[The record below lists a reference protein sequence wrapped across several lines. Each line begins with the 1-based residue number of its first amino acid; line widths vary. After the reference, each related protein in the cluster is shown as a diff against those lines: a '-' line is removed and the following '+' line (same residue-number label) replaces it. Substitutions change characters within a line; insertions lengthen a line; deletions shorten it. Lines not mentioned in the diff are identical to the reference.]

1 MTRLSKTILI
11 IVVVAGAGALGW
23 VAGRSDWQTP
33 SWLTAALSAQT
44 ALKPEPPS
52 AGGSIIY
59 YRDPDRPAYSAT
71 PAKTTSGKDY
81 VAVRAGEDVS
91 FEEKPN
97 PALGASASS
106 GTDPKRIRFYR
117 NPMGLP
123 DTSKTPKKDSMGM
136 DYLPVYEGEDSD
148 DGSVTVS
155 AGKIQKSGVRSEPAE
170 RRVLSMPLRAPG
182 TIQLDER
189 RISVVALRFEGFI
202 ESVEN
207 VTTGSPVRKG
217 QPLMRVYGPNL
228 SNAAAEYLSALG
240 ARDQGVAGN
249 QNMKGAKRRLD
260 NLGMPEGATA
270 ALEKSREVPVSIAWP
285 APQDGVILERTAV
298 DGMRAAA
305 GDVLFRIADTSLVW
319 ALIDLAERDL
329 AMVSVG
335 QPVAVSPRGMPG
347 KVFMGKIA
355 LIYPQI
361 NKETRTGRVRVEL
374 DNPDGAL
381 MPDMYVDANIATGG
395 DQAVVTVPDSAVID
409 SGEKQIVLLD
419 KGGGKFEPR
428 PVKLGRRGDGRV
440 EIREGVSDGEKV
452 VVSANFLI
460 DAESNLKAALQGL
473 DTGDK
478 PQ

>member
-1 MTRLSKTILI
+1 MIRFLKTLCFIVI
-11 IVVVAGAGALGW
+11 IAGAGSLAW
-23 VAGRSDWQTP
+23 IAAHSQWRTP
-33 SWLTAALSAQT
+33 PWLTAMLSAH
-44 ALKPEPPS
+44 APPKPERPPAS
-52 AGGSIIY
+52 GPIIY

-71 PAKTTSGKDY
+71 PAKTASGKDY

-91 FEEKPN
+91 FDDKPS
-97 PALGASASS
+97 PAPVAPAAA
-106 GTDPKRIRFYR
+106 TAEPKRIRFYR

-123 DTSKTPKKDSMGM
+123 DTSKTPKKDWMGM
-136 DYLPVYEGEDSD
+136 DYIPVYESEDTD

-155 AGKIQKSGVRSEPAE
+155 AGKIQKSGVRSEAAD
-170 RRVLSMPLRAPG
+170 RRVLSLPLRAPG

-189 RISVVALRFEGFI
+189 RVSVVALRFEGFI

-207 VTTGSPVRKG
+207 ITTGSPVRKG
-217 QPLMRVYGPNL
+217 QPLMRIYGPNL
-228 SNAAAEYLSALG
+228 SNAAAEYLSALS

-260 NLGMPEGATA
+260 NLGMPESATA
-270 ALEKSREVPVSIAWP
+270 ALEKSREVPVAIAWP
-285 APQDGVILERTAV
+285 APQDGIVLERAAV
-298 DGMRAAA
+298 EGMRAAA
-305 GDVLFRIADTSLVW
+305 GDVLFRIADISNVW

-335 QPVAVSPRGMPG
+335 QPVTVSPRGMPG
-347 KVFMGKIA
+347 TTFAGKIA

-361 NKETRTGRVRVEL
+361 NRETRTGRVRVEL
-374 DNPDGAL
+374 SNPDGAL
-381 MPDMYVDANIATGG
+381 MADMYVDADIATGG
-395 DQAVVTVPDSAVID
+395 NQAVITVPDSAVID

-419 KGGGKFEPR
+419 RGGGKFEPR

-440 EIREGVSDGEKV
+440 EIREGVADGEKV